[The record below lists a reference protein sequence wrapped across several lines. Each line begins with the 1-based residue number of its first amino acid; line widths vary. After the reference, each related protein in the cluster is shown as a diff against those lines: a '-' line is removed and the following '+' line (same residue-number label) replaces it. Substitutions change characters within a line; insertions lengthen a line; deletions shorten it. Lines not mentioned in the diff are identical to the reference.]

1 MFSPQ
6 IKDKHQKGWFKNL
19 EELQWMESDVNEVS
33 GEEGKKPRMWVLVRL
48 GRASSCVQEFGFHWA
63 CWRGWGGG
71 SKVLGQNLGQS
82 EEEGFWKEGPPWQ
95 QLAEY
100 GRAQSNWLKLC
111 SEHDNLIGG
120 EMEHGWKNFKE
131 ERKKEPMLK
140 DSNEKLNDLQL
151 TQPLLTLIW
160 AALSGL
166 MMSVW
171 LPVTLLRV
179 MVEPVRHLRPYLINM
194 SKADTFPGDQ
204 NHPARH

>member
-1 MFSPQ
+1 
-6 IKDKHQKGWFKNL
+6 
-19 EELQWMESDVNEVS
+19 
-33 GEEGKKPRMWVLVRL
+33 
-48 GRASSCVQEFGFHWA
+48 
-63 CWRGWGGG
+63 
-71 SKVLGQNLGQS
+71 
-82 EEEGFWKEGPPWQ
+82 
-95 QLAEY
+95 
-100 GRAQSNWLKLC
+100 
-111 SEHDNLIGG
+111 
-120 EMEHGWKNFKE
+120 MEHGWKNFKE